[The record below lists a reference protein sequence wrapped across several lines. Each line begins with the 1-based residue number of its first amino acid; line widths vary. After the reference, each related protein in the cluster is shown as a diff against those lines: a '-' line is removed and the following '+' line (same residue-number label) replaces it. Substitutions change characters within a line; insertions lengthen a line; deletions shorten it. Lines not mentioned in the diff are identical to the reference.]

1 MGRRSRSRS
10 LSIWANGVRVG
21 RWTIPARG
29 EMELLYDAEWVGA
42 DIGRPLSLSLP
53 FNLQNLPL
61 KGEKVANYFD
71 NLLPDSDAIRR
82 RVAERF
88 RTGSTDPFDLLR
100 AIGRDCIGAVQVL
113 DENEVPTG
121 FDHIEGVPLS
131 EDDIERHLIETVA
144 PQAFIAGR
152 NPDADFR
159 ISLAGAQEKTAF
171 LRWGGQWLAPR
182 GATPTSHIF
191 KLPLGLMG
199 GRRADFSTSVDN
211 EWLCLR
217 LLKAYGLNVAQAR
230 IATFGRQRVL
240 MVERFDRRVAPN
252 GQWLMRLPQE
262 DFCQVEGCSPL
273 LKYENE
279 GGPGLKALFATLRQ
293 SINAET
299 DMKTLM
305 AAQVLFW
312 LLRAPDGH
320 AKNFGIQLLPRGRF
334 QLTPLYDVMSVY
346 PVLGDGP
353 NQWSP
358 YEVKAAMALLGKSR
372 YYEMHG
378 IQRRHFNSTAQ
389 KVGYASTAESII
401 EELLARTPTA
411 IAEVQAELPQDFSP
425 RVADAILGGLEQAA
439 KTLGA
444 IAISGNRSGQPSHRS
459 NKAAIT
465 PSASSINTPPETRS
479 THGSTRAKRRSTAGL
494 PISMAISKSH
504 SKTTLNIQ
512 TP

>member
-1 MGRRSRSRS
+1 MGRRSHSRS
-10 LSIWANGVRVG
+10 LSLWTNGVRVG
-21 RWTIPARG
+21 RWTLPARG
-29 EMELLYDAEWVGA
+29 EMELHYDPDWVAA

-53 FNLQNLPL
+53 FNLQNLPI

-88 RTGSTDPFDLLR
+88 RTGSIDPFELLR
-100 AIGRDCIGAVQVL
+100 VIGRDCIGAVQIL
-113 DENEVPTG
+113 DGEEVPKG
-121 FDHIEGVPLS
+121 FDHVEGVPLS
-131 EDDIERHLIETVA
+131 EEDIERHLIETVS
-144 PQAFIAGR
+144 PHAFGASGD
-152 NPDADFR
+152 PDADFH

-171 LRWGGQWLAPR
+171 LWWDGQWLAPR

-217 LLKAYGLNVAQAR
+217 LLKAYGLNVADAR

-240 MVERFDRRVAPN
+240 VVERFDRRTAPD

-273 LKYENE
+273 RKYENE

-293 SINAET
+293 SVNAEA

-305 AAQVLFW
+305 TAQVLFW

-320 AKNFGIQLLPRGRF
+320 AKNFSIHLLPRGRF
-334 QLTPLYDVMSVY
+334 HLTRLYDVMSAY
-346 PVLGDGP
+346 PVLGEGP

-358 YEVKAAMALLGKSR
+358 HDIRSAMALLGKNR
-372 YYEMHG
+372 HYDMHG
-378 IQRRHFNSTAQ
+378 IQRRHFNSTAR
-389 KVGYASTAESII
+389 KVGYGSTAEPII
-401 EELLARTPTA
+401 EELLARTPAA
-411 IAEVQAELPQDFSP
+411 IAEVQAALPKDFSP
-425 RVADAILGGLEQAA
+425 RVAESILGGLEQAA
-439 KTLGA
+439 ATLGA
-444 IAISGNRSGQPSHRS
+444 
-459 NKAAIT
+459 
-465 PSASSINTPPETRS
+465 
-479 THGSTRAKRRSTAGL
+479 
-494 PISMAISKSH
+494 MA
-504 SKTTLNIQ
+504 
-512 TP
+512 P